1 MKNSSLYVIF
11 IYSPFEIKW
20 KMNLRAFSKVGL
32 NPYLF
37 VLFLKLVG
45 GETYFAELKEDIYSL
60 ISGALKV

>member
-1 MKNSSLYVIF
+1 MYVIF

-45 GETYFAELKEDIYSL
+45 GETYFAELKEDI
-60 ISGALKV
+60 